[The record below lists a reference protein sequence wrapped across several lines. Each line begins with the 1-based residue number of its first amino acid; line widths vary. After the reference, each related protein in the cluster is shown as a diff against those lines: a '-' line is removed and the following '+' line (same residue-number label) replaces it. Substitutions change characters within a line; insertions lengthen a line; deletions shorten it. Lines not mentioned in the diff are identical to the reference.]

1 MNEFNVK
8 ETMEQI
14 HISEQMQEEIIM
26 DVINRQM
33 GNRKNKARS
42 WRKIAVSA
50 AVVTLTAG
58 IVSLPVRA
66 VVNNIVKERM
76 ESMPQ
81 EEVQAINDMVQE
93 QRNAEADGFSREYS
107 DEEKERSKVLWQ
119 EYKNGTFPDKVI
131 VEVDDAEDVT
141 EGMLCYIRSTGVFN
155 LPDQEMT
162 DEEILEIIDFQHKMS
177 YAVSQGTAAQEARAE
192 MQAEENQ
199 WREKIQAAG
208 GISEEEAVEIAT
220 KQMQTEL
227 GARAEGKDILR
238 YEDGSVAVIILDIS
252 ERTDYEHKGDVA
264 YFVHFYNS
272 EDRSFYECTIDA
284 VDGSILYIDTNEP
297 MPEE

>member
-33 GNRKNKARS
+33 RNGKNKTRS

-66 VVNNIVKERM
+66 VVNNIVKEHM
-76 ESMPQ
+76 ESISQ

-119 EYKNGTFPDKVI
+119 EYNNGTFPDKVI
-131 VEVDDAEDVT
+131 VEVDDANDVT

-162 DEEILEIIDFQHKMS
+162 DEELLEIIDFQHKMS

-192 MQAEENQ
+192 MQAQEKQ
-199 WREKIQAAG
+199 WQEKIQAEG
-208 GISEEEAVEIAT
+208 GISEEEAIEIAT
-220 KQMQTEL
+220 VQMAAEL
-227 GARAEGKDILR
+227 GERAEGKEILK
-238 YEDGSVAVIILDIS
+238 YEDGSVAVIKLDIS
-252 ERTDYEHKGDVA
+252 EQTNYEHKGDVA
-264 YFVHFYNS
+264 YMVHFYNP

-284 VDGSILYIDTNEP
+284 VDGNILYIDTNEP
-297 MPEE
+297 MPE

>member
-1 MNEFNVK
+1 MNKFNVK
-8 ETMEQI
+8 EAMEQI
-14 HISEQMQEEIIM
+14 HISEQMQEEIVM

-33 GNRKNKARS
+33 GNGKNKTRS
-42 WRKIAVSA
+42 RKKIAASA
-50 AVVTLTAG
+50 AVVTLTVG
-58 IVSLPVRA
+58 IVSLPVQA
-66 VVNNIVKERM
+66 VVKNIVLARM
-76 ESMPQ
+76 ESIPQ
-81 EEVQAINDMVQE
+81 EEVQDINDMVQE

-162 DEEILEIIDFQHKMS
+162 DEELLEIIDFQHKMS
-177 YAVSQGTAAQEARAE
+177 YAVSQSPAAQEARAE
-192 MQAEENQ
+192 MQAEEKQ
-199 WREKIQAAG
+199 RRENIQAEG
-208 GISEEEAVEIAT
+208 GISEEEAIEIAT

-227 GARAEGKDILR
+227 GTRAEGKEILR

>member
-1 MNEFNVK
+1 MNKFNVK
-8 ETMEQI
+8 EAMEQI

-33 GNRKNKARS
+33 GNRKNKTRS
-42 WRKIAVSA
+42 WKKIAASA
-50 AVVTLTAG
+50 AVVTLTVG
-58 IVSLPVRA
+58 IVSLPVQA
-66 VVNNIVKERM
+66 VVKNIVLARM
-76 ESMPQ
+76 ESIPQ
-81 EEVQAINDMVQE
+81 EEVQDINDMVQE

-162 DEEILEIIDFQHKMS
+162 DEELLEIIDFQHKMS
-177 YAVSQGTAAQEARAE
+177 YAVSQSPAAQEARAE
-192 MQAEENQ
+192 MQAQENQ
-199 WREKIQAAG
+199 WQEKIQAEG
-208 GISEEEAVEIAT
+208 GISEEEAIEIAT

-227 GARAEGKDILR
+227 GTRAEGKEILR

-252 ERTDYEHKGDVA
+252 ERTDYEQTFRCLKYDRQSVCCLPVIRI
-264 YFVHFYNS
+264 YSMSVKS
-272 EDRSFYECTIDA
+272 ECRT
-284 VDGSILYIDTNEP
+284 
-297 MPEE
+297 